1 MGVGRFA
8 QRPWWRSGTAKAGA
22 WGGVAQPQGPGLP
35 RAGLQVLTLGLQ
47 LTALTA
53 QISVGCKESGL
64 LLP

>member
-1 MGVGRFA
+1 MGVGGSA

-35 RAGLQVLTLGLQ
+35 RAGLRVLTLGPQ
-47 LTALTA
+47 ITALTA
-53 QISVGCKESGL
+53 QISVGCKVSGP